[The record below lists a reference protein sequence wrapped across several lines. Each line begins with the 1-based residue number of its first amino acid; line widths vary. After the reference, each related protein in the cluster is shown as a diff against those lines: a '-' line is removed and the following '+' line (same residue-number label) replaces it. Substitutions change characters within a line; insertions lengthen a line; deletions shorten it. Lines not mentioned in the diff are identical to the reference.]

1 MFNPQFNVKPA
12 EPYTF
17 KSKQHHS
24 LITKNLTTVILVVL
38 LIASNFD
45 IIRAQSHDDAICVA
59 GGKMEL
65 DYRKKPWKGNNAF
78 LKKYLEQ
85 INYFGNEEKVRFLVP
100 VKFWVYRNSE
110 GEGGASFKD
119 IKELMDDLNY
129 YNRLNKTGIQFYL
142 REIKHIDKTSR
153 QVFNYN
159 IEAPL
164 QTILRHTKQALN
176 VYLIDRFTKRA
187 ESKKVVKGTYNI
199 TTKSIILQRKNSST
213 GLTHEVGHY
222 FGLLHPHRHYNK
234 GKSNQEPVSRTRTA
248 SNNGKGTPL
257 CEIRGDLLKDTPAE
271 PKLTFLVS
279 NDCEFVGTALK
290 DEWGDNYHSDVRNIM
305 SYPTHYTCRDSFTLS
320 QKAVMLYSASVKKF
334 AKYWNTEDLKNE
346 KYFFDA
352 NEPNDYYEMASPI
365 KKNVVQEFNF
375 HKTFLSKKEDK
386 TDTCDWHKFEVKSED
401 NRNVRILIT
410 LGNENKQPISAS
422 FYDKNLILL
431 SENSSKNNE
440 PIELGCKNVVSDWY
454 YIKVSAKENGSQSTD
469 RYTVE
474 VKLEQ

>member
-1 MFNPQFNVKPA
+1 MLNPQFNVRPTEPPNNKP
-12 EPYTF
+12 
-17 KSKQHHS
+17 KQHNS
-24 LITKNLTTVILVVL
+24 LITRNLTAAGLVIL
-38 LIASNFD
+38 LIASNFN
-45 IIRAQSHDDAICVA
+45 ILYAQSHDDAICVA
-59 GGKMEL
+59 GVKMEL

-78 LKKYLEQ
+78 LQKFLEQ
-85 INYFGNEEKVRFLVP
+85 VNYFGNKEKIRFHIP
-100 VKFWVYRNSE
+100 VKFWVYRNSK
-110 GEGGASFKD
+110 GKGGASFKD

-164 QTILRHTKQALN
+164 QTIFRHTKPALN

-234 GKSNQEPVSRTRTA
+234 GRSSQEPVSRTRTA
-248 SNNGKGTPL
+248 SNDGKGTPL
-257 CEIRGDLLKDTPAE
+257 CETRGDLLKDTPAE
-271 PKLTFLVS
+271 PKLTFLIN
-279 NDCEFVGTALK
+279 NDCEFIGTALK

-320 QKAVMLYSASVKKF
+320 QKGVMLYSASVNKF
-334 AKYWNTEDLKNE
+334 AKYWNTEDLNNQ

-352 NEPNDYYEMASPI
+352 NEPNDYFEMASPV
-365 KKNVVQEFNF
+365 KNNVIQEFNF
-375 HKTFLSKKEDK
+375 HKIFLNKKEDR

-401 NRNVRILIT
+401 KRNVRILIT
-410 LGNENKQPISAS
+410 PKKENKQQISAS
-422 FYDKNLILL
+422 FYDKNLLLL
-431 SENSSKNNE
+431 SKNTSKNNE
-440 PIELGCKNVVSDWY
+440 PIELGFKNVVSDWY
-454 YIKVSAKENGSQSTD
+454 YVKVVTKENTTND
-469 RYTVE
+469 IDKYTIE
-474 VKLEQ
+474 VKLE